1 MALYQKFN
9 NMTNNIQ
16 IRTAQAGDIPD
27 LLRLNRG
34 WLRQNLSGDTSKG
47 FVSGAF
53 DEHDFQDMVGDRMIS
68 VAEDGSKVV
77 AYMLSMNNAASD
89 ILTEHT
95 NKAQEIKRNKTV
107 DKNSRIAVGVQTAV
121 EEQYHGTGL
130 IISVR
135 KHFLTLLSDRFD
147 YLLTTISKQNVRS
160 YKSATKFGWQVIGDN
175 GEHYFLILKV

>member
-1 MALYQKFN
+1 
-9 NMTNNIQ
+9 MTENIQ
-16 IRTAQAGDIPD
+16 IRPAQIADIPD

-53 DEHDFQDMVGDRMIS
+53 DEPDFHNMVGDRMIS
-68 VAEDGSKVV
+68 VADDGSNVV

-95 NKAQEIKRNKTV
+95 DKARQIRKDKTV
-107 DKNSRIAVGVQTAV
+107 AEDSRIAVGVQTAV

-130 IISVR
+130 IVSVR
-135 KHFLTLLSDRFD
+135 KHFLSLLSDRFD
-147 YLLTTISKQNVRS
+147 YLLTTISKQNARS
-160 YKSATKFGWQVIGDN
+160 YKSATKFGWKVVGDN